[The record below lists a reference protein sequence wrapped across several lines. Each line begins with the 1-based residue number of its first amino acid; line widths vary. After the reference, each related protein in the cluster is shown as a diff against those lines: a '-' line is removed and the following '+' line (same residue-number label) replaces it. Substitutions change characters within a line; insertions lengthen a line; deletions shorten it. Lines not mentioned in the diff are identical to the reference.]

1 MQDLEILLGRCLLS
15 APSLSSEILLGGKL
29 DSRCVGNLYSPA
41 QAVEGSEVDR
51 EEVDK
56 EIILELTG

>member
-1 MQDLEILLGRCLLS
+1 MQDLEISLGRFLLS
-15 APSLSSEILLGGKL
+15 APSLSSETLLGGKL
-29 DSRCVGNLYSPA
+29 DSRCIGGLYNPA

-51 EEVDK
+51 EAVDK